1 LGLLSVKAVGMF
13 FELWPPAQRPEM
25 NGQWLQVADNV
36 DFVLPELFIVLEQAV
51 FMFTFTGLIEIMLN
65 SCRDG
70 R

>member
-1 LGLLSVKAVGMF
+1 
-13 FELWPPAQRPEM
+13 M